1 MSNNSVVSEIN
12 YYLHEASVIAAKW
25 LEPRLRRLDPRNWWD
40 TAVMSK
46 LSTLQ
51 YNTLQGNQI
60 TTLEGLDLAALLRVM
75 RNNWYAL
82 GNLEWLPSYEKDS
95 IYRMQKV
102 RVTWAHLPTTLPPKS
117 QILADLGTCID
128 FFTNFGGRQELIE
141 RAKAYKAAFA
151 KGEASSESVPVVEPA
166 PQPSVIVH
174 NNKQALQKTSF
185 AVGDV
190 VALRS
195 DPEMKGVVIAAI
207 PLGTMVQYTVFCDN
221 QARIFYEEQLI
232 STSIDETLE
241 SATVEALQNYL
252 TAQQLRNP
260 AAEHLY
266 SLNSARVDFV
276 PYQFRP
282 ALKMIKADRP
292 RILVADSVGVGK
304 TIEAGLLL
312 RELQAR
318 NEDFESVLIICPKP
332 LVAEHKWK
340 NEMKRFDESF
350 TELDGPQLRLA
361 LKDCD
366 LDGEWPLMHRKTILP
381 FSLLSDDLVNGKN
394 GLMSLNPPVRF
405 DLVIVDEAHH
415 VRHSDTQAYKAVK
428 YFCDNADAVVLL
440 TATPV
445 QTSEDDLYTL
455 LNLLRPDIVL
465 DKKTY
470 STMTEPNIAINA
482 AIRSIRNAGADW
494 ITETLGHLRSAAD
507 TSWGRSFLAANP
519 TYKKAVALLADGADI
534 NREQRISL
542 LGDVEGLHTFASM
555 INRTRRQD
563 IQDFCIRRTITLEAN
578 FSSEQQALYDALM
591 EFEAKSLAM
600 LHPGTPLEF
609 MMNMLMRQA
618 SSCIFG
624 LAPMLNSIVQ
634 RRLQDL
640 AEDYGDDYFDVD
652 TLADPVDFG
661 TLEDDFMVIAKKII
675 RLSETLCPND
685 EKLDCLLS
693 AIAEKQ
699 LQPNNKIILFSAF
712 RHTLNYIEKHL
723 REKGYR
729 VAQVNGSVKDEMRVS
744 LREKFELSRE
754 HPDALDILLFTEVG
768 CEGLDY
774 QFCNMMINYDLPWN
788 PMAIEQ
794 RIGRIDRRGQQS
806 DSVTICNIITNGT
819 IDAKVYMRCLSRIG
833 IFENSIGE
841 CSSILGNIT
850 REIHDI
856 IFDPSL
862 TASERDYKLEKMA
875 DNEVSKLQEMKRLE
889 SDQRELFGFDLSGY
903 VMDQQVA
910 DAENLWIT
918 PTCIEALVTQYLNEL
933 LGPGSYILGEKGQ
946 KTLRLSKENR
956 DLLYE
961 ELKKAGFKRS
971 ATLEQWRKYLR
982 GSEAIIQITF
992 DQTIAGKNRKSVF
1005 LNPVHPLVK
1014 MAANKMGTAPSLKVN
1029 LVTRKEDIGL
1039 PCGQYPFFILQWAYS
1054 GVKPQAKLVLLSD
1067 TMLTM
1072 KDFYDVVEM
1081 STNRE
1086 ISAKQSEAAWSA
1098 LDAITHQ
1105 KWQEAL
1111 VVHKKQTEEMCQ
1123 FRKAAYLKNYES
1135 RLASLQTQLS
1145 NTTDDKLIRM
1155 RQSQIARLKEEKT
1168 RKLNELESVIR
1179 HSDILVSKL
1188 VQGIITIE

>member
-1 MSNNSVVSEIN
+1 MNNNNVVSEIN
-12 YYLHEASVIAAKW
+12 YYLHEASVVAAKW
-25 LEPRLRRLDPRNWWD
+25 LEPRLKRLDPRNWWD

-51 YNTLQGNQI
+51 YNTLQDNQI

-102 RVTWAHLPTTLPPKS
+102 RVTWAHLPTTLPPKN
-117 QILADLGTCID
+117 QILADIGSCVD
-128 FFTNFGGRQELIE
+128 FFTNFGAQQELIE
-141 RAKAYKAAFA
+141 RAKKYRIAFS
-151 KGEASSESVPVVEPA
+151 KGDISVQSTPVIEPA
-166 PQPSVIVH
+166 PQSGSGIC
-174 NNKQALQKTSF
+174 NNQPAQKNTAF
-185 AVGDV
+185 VVGDV
-190 VALRS
+190 VSLRS
-195 DPEMKGVVIAAI
+195 APETKGVVIASI
-207 PLGTMVQYTVFCDN
+207 PLGAVVQYTVFCDN
-221 QARIFYEEQLI
+221 QARIFYEEQLM
-232 STSIDETLE
+232 STTVDDSIE
-241 SATVEALQNYL
+241 SATIESLRNYL

-282 ALKMIKADRP
+282 ALKMIKADKP

-340 NEMKRFDESF
+340 SEMKRFDESF

-394 GLMSLNPPVRF
+394 GLLTLNPPIKF

-482 AIRSIRNAGADW
+482 AIRSIRQAGTDW
-494 ITETLGHLRSAAD
+494 IAETLGHLKNAAD
-507 TSWGRSFLAANP
+507 TSWGRSFLADNP
-519 TYKKAVALLADGADI
+519 TYKKSVGLLTRESEI
-534 NREQRISL
+534 SREQRISL

-578 FSSEQQALYDALM
+578 FSPEQQALYDALM

-652 TLADPVDFG
+652 ILDDP
-661 TLEDDFMVIAKKII
+661 LELGSLEGDFMAMAKKII
-675 RLSETLCPND
+675 HLSKMLYPTD
-685 EKLDCLLS
+685 EKLDCLMS
-693 AIAEKQ
+693 AVAEKQ
-699 LQPNNKIILFSAF
+699 LQENNKIILFSAF
-712 RHTLNYIEKHL
+712 RHTLNYLEGHL
-723 REKGYR
+723 RKKGYR
-729 VAQVNGSVKDEMRVS
+729 VAQVNGSVKDETRVA
-744 LREKFELSRE
+744 LRARFELSRDN
-754 HPDALDILLFTEVG
+754 PDALDILLFTEVG

-774 QFCNMMINYDLPWN
+774 QFCNMMVNYDLPWN

-856 IFDPSL
+856 VFDPTL
-862 TASERDYKLEKMA
+862 TPAERDYKLEKMA
-875 DNEVSKLQEMKRLE
+875 DNEVGKLQEMKRLE
-889 SDQRELFGFDLSGY
+889 CDQRELFGFDLSGY
-903 VMDQQVA
+903 IMDQQVA

-918 PTCIEALVTQYLNEL
+918 PTCIEALVAQYLCDL
-933 LGPGSYILGEKGQ
+933 LGPGSYVLGEKGQ

-961 ELKKAGFKRS
+961 ELKKASFKRS

-982 GSEAIIQITF
+982 GTDAIIQITF
-992 DQTIAGKNRKSVF
+992 DQSVAEKNRKSVF

-1014 MAANKMGTAPSLKVN
+1014 MASNKMGAAPSLKVN
-1029 LVTRKEDIGL
+1029 LATHKEDIGL
-1039 PCGQYPFFILQWAYS
+1039 PCGQYPFFILQWAYK
-1054 GVKPQAKLVLLSD
+1054 GIKPQAKLVLLSD
-1067 TMLTM
+1067 TMLSM
-1072 KDFYDVVEM
+1072 KDFFDVVEM
-1081 STNRE
+1081 STQRE
-1086 ISAKQSEAAWSA
+1086 ISVKQSEAAWST
-1098 LDAITHQ
+1098 LDAIAHE

-1111 VVHKKQTEEMCQ
+1111 KVHKKQTEEMCQ

-1135 RLASLQTQLS
+1135 RLVSLQTQLS
-1145 NTTDDKLIRM
+1145 STTDEKLIRM
-1155 RQSQIARLKEEKT
+1155 RQSQIARLHEERT
-1168 RKLNELESVIR
+1168 SKLSEFDEILKQA
-1179 HSDILVSKL
+1179 DILVTKL
-1188 VQGIITIE
+1188 VEGVITVE